1 MIACQYIS
9 EEQELFKKGAQ
20 NMALYRR
27 FAFSDGGSI
36 MYYRRYALTLHSQH
50 NRQEVT
56 SGSERANGIL
66 HPILKKILDEC
77 KNRNGTR

>member
-1 MIACQYIS
+1 
-9 EEQELFKKGAQ
+9 
-20 NMALYRR
+20 MALYRR

-56 SGSERANGIL
+56 SGSECANGFL
-66 HPILKKILDEC
+66 HPILKKILVEC
-77 KNRNGTR
+77 KNRKMTNKQSRSNLNDRF